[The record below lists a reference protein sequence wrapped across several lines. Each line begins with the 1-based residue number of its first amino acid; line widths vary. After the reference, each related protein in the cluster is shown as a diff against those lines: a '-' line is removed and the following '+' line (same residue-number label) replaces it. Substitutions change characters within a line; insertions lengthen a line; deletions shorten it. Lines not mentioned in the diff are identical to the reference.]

1 MADAQA
7 IRHTSDA
14 LLAQLSQ
21 LEELERTKRELEPGS
36 AAQVRLTRRV
46 ELLARKVLNTA
57 GQQTDIV
64 EAIAE
69 MTDGASQLLTREPHV
84 ILAEWRDAERAL
96 EREASGTDAWETA
109 APTSNGCAWS
119 TAARSRN
126 GELATEPRSVRE

>member
-36 AAQVRLTRRV
+36 PAQLRLTRRV
-46 ELLARKVLNTA
+46 ESLARKVLNTA
-57 GQQTDIV
+57 GQQTDLV

-69 MTDGASQLLTREPHV
+69 TTDGTGPLVTREPHV
-84 ILAEWRDAERAL
+84 VLAEWRDAERSL
-96 EREASGTDAWETA
+96 EAAMTGTAEWESA
-109 APTSNGCAWS
+109 HADVERLRQEYRRAF
-119 TAARSRN
+119 
-126 GELATEPRSVRE
+126 TERGRRD

>member
-46 ELLARKVLNTA
+46 ESLARKVLNTA

-96 EREASGTDAWETA
+96 EREASGTGAWETA
-109 APTSNGCAWS
+109 RADVERLRLEYRRAF
-119 TAARSRN
+119 
-126 GELATEPRSVRE
+126 TERGHRD